1 MDEAGRVGV
10 AGELQPDLVS
20 WHRVSRADHTTA
32 PAAGPDKLAANR
44 KFSATTAGS
53 QTFFKCHNFPPPLL
67 SDADIASITKCHHRG
82 NQCIDCQIQMSET
95 SVSRKEV
102 GPPHT
107 LVRPH
112 TGDNNLVKRGA
123 IPRLFDPR
131 LAADNHFGLEPP
143 RSNRF
148 TGLLPYIPQENR
160 HCTKLASLQNTYKMI
175 FHGHSSPISSRAG
188 FLHP

>member
-32 PAAGPDKLAANR
+32 PAGPDKLAANR

-102 GPPHT
+102 GPHPGKAPHWGQQLGKT
-107 LVRPH
+107 WCNS
-112 TGDNNLVKRGA
+112 TA
-123 IPRLFDPR
+123 F
-131 LAADNHFGLEPP
+131 
-143 RSNRF
+143 
-148 TGLLPYIPQENR
+148 
-160 HCTKLASLQNTYKMI
+160 
-175 FHGHSSPISSRAG
+175 
-188 FLHP
+188 